1 MFGFLLDAAT
11 IVFFL
16 YMFKKCAVKAQLK
29 NAVESMMFI
38 ASAIVSVPI
47 GVFLGDFCYSSFFRP
62 VIIDRVE
69 SIVTTSGDVD
79 TSMNSIERIMSGMP
93 AMVNN
98 AARIYHTTSGENLNQ
113 LNKLLAGDLS
123 TATGE
128 IVDILARP
136 VIDGV
141 VRILF
146 FCIAFAGCYRLLRA
160 FYPTIEA
167 FFYNPDRAAVS
178 PTNGMVL
185 GAGRI
190 VVIFLIILS
199 IIQLVGPVLPDFIL
213 FRPELYSQSFIF
225 KLFSENNLIMLFLGE
240 GIIA

>member
-1 MFGFLLDAAT
+1 
-11 IVFFL
+11 
-16 YMFKKCAVKAQLK
+16 MFKKCAVKSQLK
-29 NAVESMMFI
+29 NAMESLIFI
-38 ASAIVSVPI
+38 VSAVMSVPI

-69 SIVTTSGDVD
+69 SIVTTSADVD
-79 TSMNSIERIMSGMP
+79 TSMNSVQRIMSGMP
-93 AMVNN
+93 TMVNN
-98 AARIYHTTSGENLNQ
+98 AARIYHTTSGESLNQ

-141 VRILF
+141 VRALF
-146 FCIAFAGCYRLLRA
+146 FAVAFAGCYRLLRA

-167 FFYNPDRAAVS
+167 YFYNPDRAAVS
-178 PTNGMVL
+178 PINGMVL
-185 GAGRI
+185 GSGRI
-190 VVIFLIILS
+190 VAIFLITLS
-199 IIQLVGPVLPDFIL
+199 MVQLVGPVLPDFIL

-225 KLFSENNLIMLFLGE
+225 KLFSENNLLMLFLGE
-240 GIIA
+240 GII

>member
-1 MFGFLLDAAT
+1 M
-11 IVFFL
+11 
-16 YMFKKCAVKAQLK
+16 
-29 NAVESMMFI
+29 
-38 ASAIVSVPI
+38 
-47 GVFLGDFCYSSFFRP
+47 
-62 VIIDRVE
+62 
-69 SIVTTSGDVD
+69 
-79 TSMNSIERIMSGMP
+79 
-93 AMVNN
+93 
-98 AARIYHTTSGENLNQ
+98 
-113 LNKLLAGDLS
+113 LLAGDLT

-128 IVDILARP
+128 IVDIIARP
-136 VIDGV
+136 VVDGV
-141 VRILF
+141 LRALF
-146 FCIAFAGCYRLLRA
+146 FAIAFAGFYRLMRA

-167 FFYNPDRAAVS
+167 YFYNPDRAAVS

>member
-1 MFGFLLDAAT
+1 MLGILLDAAT
-11 IVFFL
+11 VLFFL
-16 YMFKKCAVKAQLK
+16 YMFKKSAVKTQLK

-62 VIIDRVE
+62 VIIDRIE
-69 SIVTTSGDVD
+69 TIVTSSADVD
-79 TSMNSIERIMSGMP
+79 TTLTPVERIMSGMP
-93 AMVNN
+93 TMVNN
-98 AARIYHTTSGENLNQ
+98 ASRIYHTTTGDNLNQ
-113 LNKLLAGDLS
+113 INKLLAGDLS
-123 TATGE
+123 NATGE
-128 IVDILARP
+128 IVDIMARP

-141 VRILF
+141 VRALF
-146 FCIAFAGCYRLLRA
+146 FAIAFSGCCRLLKA

-167 FFYNPDRAAVS
+167 YFYNPDRALVS

-185 GAGRI
+185 GSGRI

-199 IIQLVGPVLPDFIL
+199 MVQLVSPVLPDFFL

-225 KLFSENNLIMLFLGE
+225 KLFNENNLIMLFLGE
-240 GIIA
+240 GIL